1 MRQLVAWYKNFL
13 AYHAMTLRIPLV
25 AAKILLVAMPRR
37 NQWKKNSVGRSK
49 NSVGRDEL
57 QRPSS

>member
-1 MRQLVAWYKNFL
+1 
-13 AYHAMTLRIPLV
+13 MTLRIPLV